1 MWEFKL
7 SPLPGRRDGEMEA
20 VERWKERK
28 SLMNSSEGTPGF
40 FFPFNTNKQQTA
52 KLLRPVSHCE
62 GGREDEETT
71 TLIILQPIFITVLSV
86 KPPSLP
92 PSFTPSRPPH
102 HAPLLA
108 AGLAGREMTD
118 EDQLH

>member
-1 MWEFKL
+1 
-7 SPLPGRRDGEMEA
+7 MEG
-20 VERWKERK
+20 WKKKK
-28 SLMNSSEGTPGF
+28 SLMNSSEGTLGF
-40 FFPFNTNKQQTA
+40 FFSFNNNKQQAA
-52 KLLRPVSHCE
+52 KLLQPVSHCE

-86 KPPSLP
+86 NPPSLP
-92 PSFTPSRPPH
+92 LSFTPSRPPH
-102 HAPLLA
+102 LVPLLS

>member
-1 MWEFKL
+1 
-7 SPLPGRRDGEMEA
+7 
-20 VERWKERK
+20 
-28 SLMNSSEGTPGF
+28 MNSSEGTPGF
-40 FFPFNTNKQQTA
+40 FFPFNNNKQQAA

-86 KPPSLP
+86 KPPSLLHP
-92 PSFTPSRPPH
+92 LTL
-102 HAPLLA
+102 PLLS
-108 AGLAGREMTD
+108 AGLTGREMTD